1 MCHRPSECDAV
12 KSCVVLT
19 HCSDTWLHV
28 TIFKVNHP
36 ACVKAA
42 VSAPTPENTHQY
54 SSACP
59 GLWSLKTNLLL
70 AAAFK
75 LTFFFQDKDQAIFKP
90 GM

>member
-1 MCHRPSECDAV
+1 M
-12 KSCVVLT
+12 
-19 HCSDTWLHV
+19 
-28 TIFKVNHP
+28 IHP

-75 LTFFFQDKDQAIFKP
+75 LTFFSKIRIRPFSNRECDSAKQETDVHP
-90 GM
+90 GSTTVQRATA